1 MTEFFIRS
9 WDLRCLGGLRNLCI
23 FFIRRFAKDREDCV
37 NNCHENVPEEG
48 TNLSLGGNV
57 KTKKGNI
64 ELAWLGHWY
73 YKFVQLKPMRKW
85 RDRWEESK
93 LRVQNWAPQM
103 MLPGKI
109 PLAQLSTLDSHV
121 LLRFLITF
129 IPWNFAKA
137 MEKGGYVI
145 YKYAL
150 EDTLEMYLESADDL
164 IDQRNEF
171 LNVPCLEQNKE
182 NLWIT

>member
-1 MTEFFIRS
+1 
-9 WDLRCLGGLRNLCI
+9 
-23 FFIRRFAKDREDCV
+23 
-37 NNCHENVPEEG
+37 
-48 TNLSLGGNV
+48 
-57 KTKKGNI
+57 
-64 ELAWLGHWY
+64 
-73 YKFVQLKPMRKW
+73 
-85 RDRWEESK
+85 
-93 LRVQNWAPQM
+93 M

-109 PLAQLSTLDSHV
+109 PLAQLSTLDSPV

-129 IPWNFAKA
+129 IPWNFAKT

-171 LNVPCLEQNKE
+171 LNVPRLEQNKE
-182 NLWIT
+182 NL